1 MTNFSRY
8 IFLIIAGISLF
19 FGIQYTSGI
28 NQVTSENQNSTEM
41 AAESKAIQPDSGQTN
56 PLSEFNSAIVN
67 IAERTNPTVVTIT
80 TRQTVTMQQRSPLSL
95 FFDDPR
101 FNEEREYQRR
111 GLGSGV
117 IVSDEGY
124 IITNYHVIRDADEI
138 NVITFDDEE
147 ISAEIVGSDEATDM
161 AVLKVDSDHDLSAI
175 TLGNSEDLQVGEL
188 VLAIGSPLDK
198 GLAHSVSM
206 GIVSAKNRSIGIIAQ
221 GQGYESFIQTDAAIN
236 PGNSGGAL
244 INLNGELIGINT
256 AIASQSGG
264 NMGIGFAIPVDMA
277 RSIMEQLIS
286 EGRVVRGYLGIQ
298 FGAMVDKTMAKA
310 LDLDRNY
317 GVVIGSVQNGGPA
330 DQAGLQE
337 GDVIL
342 KADGKEVRDWR
353 SFRVNIASKSPG
365 EEVTLE
371 IFRDGDIQTVSVEL
385 GELPTEGTEIST
397 TRDTREGFEE
407 SAGFRVQDLTNN
419 IRQQLNLD
427 RNVSGVVV
435 TEIEQ
440 TSPAYNQGLR
450 RGDVITRVGDQN
462 ISSSDEFVEVMNRL
476 RSEGEDVALLRI
488 NRQGQNMFVAFEIQ

>member
-8 IFLIIAGISLF
+8 IFIIVAGVSLF
-19 FGIQYTSGI
+19 LGIYFTNNL
-28 NQVTSENQNSTEM
+28 NQEVLDNQD
-41 AAESKAIQPDSGQTN
+41 ESKVSAQSKTVQPG
-56 PLSEFNSAIVN
+56 SEQMNSLTAFNDAIVD
-67 IAERTNPTVVTIT
+67 IAEKTKPTVVTIT
-80 TRQTVTMQQRSPLSL
+80 TSQTVTMRQRSPLSF

-101 FNEEREYQRR
+101 LEEEREFQRR

-117 IVSDEGY
+117 IVSEDGY
-124 IITNYHVIRDADEI
+124 IITNYHVIKDADEI

-147 ISAEIVGSDEATDM
+147 ISAEIVGSDEATDV
-161 AVLKVDSDHDLSAI
+161 AILKVDPDHNLSAI
-175 TLGNSEDLQVGEL
+175 NFGNSEELRVGEL
-188 VLAIGSPLDK
+188 VLAIGSPLDQ

-206 GIVSAKNRSIGIIAQ
+206 GIVSAKGRSIGIIAQ

-236 PGNSGGAL
+236 PGNSGGPL
-244 INLNGELIGINT
+244 INADGDLVGINT

-298 FGAMVDKTMAKA
+298 FGAMVDKTMARA

-317 GVVIGSVQNGGPA
+317 GVVIGSVENGGPA

-353 SFRVNIASKSPG
+353 SFRVNIANKSPG
-365 EEVTLE
+365 EEVNLE
-371 IFRDGDIQTVSVEL
+371 IFRNGDVQTLSVEL
-385 GELPTEGTEIST
+385 GELPTQDSETSATPES
-397 TRDTREGFEE
+397 REGFEE
-407 SAGFRVQDLTNN
+407 SVGFRVQDLTNN
-419 IRQQLNLD
+419 LRQQLNLD
-427 RNVSGVVV
+427 RNVSGAVVV
-435 TEIEQ
+435 DIQQ
-440 TSPAYNQGLR
+440 TSPAYSQGLR
-450 RGDVITRVGDQN
+450 RGDVITRIGNQN
-462 ISSSDEFVEVMNRL
+462 ISSSDEYFEVMNSL

-488 NRQGQNMFVAFEIQ
+488 NRQGQNMFIAFEIQ